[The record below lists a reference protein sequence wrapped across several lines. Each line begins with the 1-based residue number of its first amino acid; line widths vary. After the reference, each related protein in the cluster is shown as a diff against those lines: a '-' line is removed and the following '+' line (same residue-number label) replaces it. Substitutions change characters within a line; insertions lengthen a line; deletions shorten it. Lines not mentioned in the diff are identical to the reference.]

1 MRNNR
6 NLILRGR
13 TAKSAAFT
21 LIELLVVI
29 AIIGILAAMLLPAL
43 NKAREKGRRAV
54 CLSNLK
60 QIGQGM
66 IMYSDDYD
74 GWFPSSK
81 PVTDESGAVLF
92 QSETGIGCSGCFP
105 PPANNVGGFTSVAR
119 LLIKH
124 HYIGD
129 TAVFVC
135 PSHKVIGK
143 AGSGSVTKVSVA
155 PTWQSLKW
163 NNVSYLYI
171 VKLGVKLPVKGSSTG
186 GIYMLCADR
195 SNFDSASNTP
205 VLDPTSAH
213 GSDGRNVLFTDDHVD
228 WVNGTSI
235 SDLYM
240 IIQNDWGEYGNDPS
254 SQSPQTLGPARYHL
268 ASPHCIDQ

>member
-1 MRNNR
+1 MRNNPEV
-6 NLILRGR
+6 ILRGR
-13 TAKSAAFT
+13 TARRAAFT

-43 NKAREKGRRAV
+43 NKAREKGRRSV

-66 IMYSDDYD
+66 IMYADDYD

-81 PVTDESGAVLF
+81 NTADESTTVLF
-92 QSETGIGCSGCFP
+92 QSETGIGCSGCNP

-124 HYIGD
+124 HYVGD

-135 PSHKVIGK
+135 PSHKTIGFGVH
-143 AGSGSVTKVSVA
+143 AAVSVA
-155 PTWQSLKW
+155 STWQAMRW
-163 NNVSYLYI
+163 FNVSYLYI
-171 VKLGVKLPVKGSSTG
+171 VKMGVKMPGKGSSTG

-195 SNFDSASNTP
+195 SNSASTSGTP
-205 VLDPTSAH
+205 DLNSTSAH
-213 GSDGRNVLFTDDHVD
+213 GTDGRNVLFTDNHVD
-228 WVNGTSI
+228 WINGASVGA
-235 SDLYM
+235 LY
-240 IIQNDWGEYGNDPS
+240 QNIHTDWGEFNGPDPGDQDPS
-254 SQSPQTLGPARYHL
+254 KDPQTLGQQDT
-268 ASPHCIDQ
+268 I